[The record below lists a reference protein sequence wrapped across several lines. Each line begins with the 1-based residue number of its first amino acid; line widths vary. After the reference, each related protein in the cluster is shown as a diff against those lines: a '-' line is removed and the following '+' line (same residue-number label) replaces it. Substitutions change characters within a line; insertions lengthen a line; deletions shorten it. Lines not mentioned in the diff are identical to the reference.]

1 MKKIFSI
8 VLTAAILLS
17 TCVFGATAATDPN
30 DYSENLIV
38 HWDFEPNSAG
48 GVLADKATKA
58 GDFKNTLVENGTGIT
73 YADGYV
79 TVPKTANVY
88 LQQTGLNSADEVGNV
103 TTGMTIGAKFN
114 LDAEDAGSYLM
125 GRIRTFAIGVGS
137 YDGGIDSYTLTYYHE
152 QTINSSNKFYDPF
165 DACNGKKFECGKDYY
180 IFITVAR
187 NEDGKAATAT
197 GYWSEDGVTFTK
209 GSTKTDLKLTED
221 AIDENSIIDISR
233 SQKCCINIGT
243 LGVGAGANKAATT
256 ADMSFD
262 DIWIFNAAVSAD
274 SLPVIA
280 KGGFHYTDGEA
291 KTAPAFRGSQVSP
304 ITEDKHALRL
314 VGTVDST
321 SYAEVGFKVQ
331 VTDYKSA
338 SYNEQA
344 YMTTTV
350 YNSIL
355 GSTTNGNWITY
366 TAAQLGG
373 TYIYALTLEGIPT
386 DATVTLK
393 VTPCYKLTEDGETL
407 TGESYT
413 VVIEN
418 GKIVSQT
425 VVA

>member
-17 TCVFGATAATDPN
+17 TCVFGATAATDPS
-30 DYSENLIV
+30 DYSENLIAY
-38 HWDFEPNSAG
+38 WDFEPDSVNG
-48 GVLADKATKA
+48 KLADKATA
-58 GDFKNTLVENGTGIT
+58 GTYLCNFTEIGTDTASVSYANGS
-73 YADGYV
+73 V
-79 TVPKTANVY
+79 TVPRDAGVFLKSIYNK
-88 LQQTGLNSADEVGNV
+88 SDEINAIKEE
-103 TTGMTIGAKFN
+103 TTIGVKLNISEVDESCTGFLVAKANHFALLVLN
-114 LDAEDAGSYLM
+114 GTTEGTYKIQYRNESSRNYA
-125 GRIRTFAIGVGS
+125 ITF
-137 YDGGIDSYTLTYYHE
+137 DKE
-152 QTINSSNKFYDPF
+152 
-165 DACNGKKFECGKDYY
+165 FECGVDYY
-180 IFITVAR
+180 IFVTVKL
-187 NEDGKAATAT
+187 NSDEKTATAV
-197 GYWSEDGVTFTK
+197 GYWSGNDLSFTK
-209 GSTKTDLKLTED
+209 GVENTALNLSTQAQSNKGIIRASLNA
-221 AIDENSIIDISR
+221 AINV
-233 SQKCCINIGT
+233 GT
-243 LGVGAGANKAATT
+243 ANNAKNADTAFVAT
-256 ADMSFD
+256 FD
-262 DIWIFNAAVSAD
+262 DIWIFNAAVNAD

-393 VTPCYKLTEDGETL
+393 VTPCYKLTEGGETL

>member
-17 TCVFGATAATDPN
+17 TCVFGATAATDPS
-30 DYSENLIV
+30 DYSENLIAY
-38 HWDFEPNSAG
+38 WDFEPDSVNG
-48 GVLADKATKA
+48 KLADKATA
-58 GDFKNTLVENGTGIT
+58 GTYLCNFTEIGTDTASVSYANGS
-73 YADGYV
+73 V
-79 TVPKTANVY
+79 TVPR
-88 LQQTGLNSADEVGNV
+88 DEGVFLKSIYNKSDEINAIKEE
-103 TTGMTIGAKFN
+103 TTIGVKLNISEVDESCTGFLVAKANHFALLVLN
-114 LDAEDAGSYLM
+114 GTTEGTYKIQYRNESSKNYA
-125 GRIRTFAIGVGS
+125 ITF
-137 YDGGIDSYTLTYYHE
+137 DKE
-152 QTINSSNKFYDPF
+152 
-165 DACNGKKFECGKDYY
+165 FECGVDYY
-180 IFITVAR
+180 IFVTVKL
-187 NEDGKAATAT
+187 NSDEKTATAV
-197 GYWSEDGVTFTK
+197 GYWSGNDLSFTK
-209 GSTKTDLKLTED
+209 GVENTALNLSTQAQSNKGIIRASLNAAINVGTANNTKD
-221 AIDENSIIDISR
+221 AD
-233 SQKCCINIGT
+233 T
-243 LGVGAGANKAATT
+243 AFVAT
-256 ADMSFD
+256 FD
-262 DIWIFNAAVSAD
+262 DIWIFNAAVNAD